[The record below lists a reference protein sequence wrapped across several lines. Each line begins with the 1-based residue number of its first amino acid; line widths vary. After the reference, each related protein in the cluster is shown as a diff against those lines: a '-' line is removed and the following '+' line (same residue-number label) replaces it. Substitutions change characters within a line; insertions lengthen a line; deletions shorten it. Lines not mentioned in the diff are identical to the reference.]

1 MEYSTD
7 NGLTYTEY
15 KNIVTFDKNATVYV
29 RYKGEYYNVVS
40 YMRKSNF
47 KGKENKQVV
56 LCISTK
62 VDESK
67 ISNKLGRF
75 ISW

>member
-1 MEYSTD
+1 
-7 NGLTYTEY
+7 
-15 KNIVTFDKNATVYV
+15 
-29 RYKGEYYNVVS
+29 
-40 YMRKSNF
+40 MRKSNF

-62 VDESK
+62 VDDSK